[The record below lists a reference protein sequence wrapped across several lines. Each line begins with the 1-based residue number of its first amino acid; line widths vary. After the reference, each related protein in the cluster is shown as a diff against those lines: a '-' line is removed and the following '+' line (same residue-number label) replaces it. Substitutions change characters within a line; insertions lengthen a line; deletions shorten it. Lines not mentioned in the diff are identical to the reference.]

1 MKTKVLMLLAI
12 VSAVFFFTS
21 CDGFP
26 IPGVNDVGLNK
37 KEFTLPAEGGQ
48 VDVTFLPVASWSARC
63 SDSFVTISP
72 DSGTASEEKV
82 TLSITVDKNPKPIE
96 RVIKVLLSV
105 GEQDIVLTIT
115 QAGATSSPETP
126 DNPDPEDPDDP
137 DDPVDPDDPDDPVDP
152 DKPDPDDPDDPV
164 DPDKPDPD
172 DPDDPVDPD
181 KPDPDDP
188 DDPVDPDKPDP
199 DDPDDPDPDDPVDP
213 DDSEYDGENEDVIPG
228 EDIDTTTK

>member
-172 DPDDPVDPD
+172 DPDDP
-181 KPDPDDP
+181 
-188 DDPVDPDKPDP
+188 
-199 DDPDDPDPDDPVDP
+199 DPDDPVDP

>member
-1 MKTKVLMLLAI
+1 MKTKVLVLLAI
-12 VSAVFFFTS
+12 VSATFFFTS

-137 DDPVDPDDPDDPVDP
+137 DDPVDPD
-152 DKPDPDDPDDPV
+152 
-164 DPDKPDPD
+164 
-172 DPDDPVDPD
+172 

-213 DDSEYDGENEDVIPG
+213 DDSEYDGENEDVTPG

>member
-1 MKTKVLMLLAI
+1 MKTKVLLLLAI

-137 DDPVDPDDPDDPVDP
+137 DDPVDPD
-152 DKPDPDDPDDPV
+152 
-164 DPDKPDPD
+164 
-172 DPDDPVDPD
+172 

>member
-1 MKTKVLMLLAI
+1 MKTKVLVLLAI

-37 KEFTLPAEGGQ
+37 KEFTLPAEGGH

-137 DDPVDPDDPDDPVDP
+137 DDPVDPD
-152 DKPDPDDPDDPV
+152 
-164 DPDKPDPD
+164 
-172 DPDDPVDPD
+172 
-181 KPDPDDP
+181 
-188 DDPVDPDKPDP
+188 KPDP